1 MMKRT
6 LVAALV
12 GGFAAMSAQT
22 LSAQAQNLDAMS
34 PAEMLAL
41 AQKEGKVTI
50 YAFTSRIAQIEK
62 AFEAAYPGIDVV
74 PLDISSTQM
83 IARLKSEAQ
92 AGASG
97 ADVAYISDAPV
108 VYTELVSKGV
118 LAPYVP
124 PDVAGRVPDEFEK
137 PLLANRLSTKVLM
150 YNEEAHPNGPPVK
163 NLWDLTKPE
172 WKGRVVMVDPNLRG
186 DYLDFMAEVVLR
198 SAEMEKAYQ
207 AAFGKPF
214 VLDKTY
220 KNAGEQWIAALW
232 ANRPVLV
239 RNTDAVN
246 DAVGK
251 KGQQNPPIGITTY
264 SDRRDNA
271 KENRALQVANAVE
284 PSPGI
289 LFPAYLGIVRG
300 TKSPAAS
307 RLLIRFMMG
316 DESPTGGP
324 GFAPFYVP
332 GDYPTRTDIQ
342 PPKDAIALDQFR
354 AWRIDPVKT
363 AAVRQDVA
371 DLILSLK

>member
-1 MMKRT
+1 MKRRHF
-6 LVAALV
+6 LAAVALV
-12 GGFAAMSAQT
+12 LGFPLAPAH
-22 LSAQAQNLDAMS
+22 AQNLDTMTV
-34 PAEMLAL
+34 AELLPL
-41 AQKEGKVTI
+41 AQKEGKVTV

-92 AGASG
+92 AGATN

-108 VYTELVSKGV
+108 VYTELVAKGT
-118 LAPYVP
+118 LLPYVP
-124 PDVAGRVPDEFEK
+124 ADVTARVPDEHEK

-150 YNEEAHPNGPPVK
+150 YNEDANPNGSPVR

-172 WKGRVVMVDPNLRG
+172 WKGKVVLVDPNLRG

-198 SAEMEKAYQ
+198 SPEMEKAHQ

-214 VLDKTY
+214 VLSKPY

-232 ANRPVLV
+232 ANGPVLV

-251 KGQQNPPIGITTY
+251 KGQANPPVGITTY

-271 KENRALQVANAVE
+271 KENRALQVANGVE

-289 LFPAYLGIVRG
+289 LFPAYLAIVKG
-300 TKSPAAS
+300 TRSPAAA

-316 DESPTGGP
+316 DDSPTGGP

-332 GDYPTRTDIQ
+332 GDYATRTDIQ
-342 PPKDAIALDQFR
+342 PHKDAIPLEQFR
-354 AWRIDPVKT
+354 AWRMDPVKT

>member
-1 MMKRT
+1 MKRRH
-6 LVAALV
+6 LLAAVALMLGCPLAP
-12 GGFAAMSAQT
+12 AH
-22 LSAQAQNLDAMS
+22 AQNLDTMMA
-34 PAEMLAL
+34 AELLPLAR
-41 AQKEGKVTI
+41 KEGKVTV

-83 IARLKSEAQ
+83 IARLKSEVQ
-92 AGASG
+92 AGLSN

-108 VYTELVSKGV
+108 VYTELVAKGT
-118 LAPYVP
+118 LLPYVP
-124 PDVAGRVPDEFEK
+124 ADVAARLPDEHEK

-150 YNEEAHPNGPPVK
+150 YNEDAHPNGSPVR

-172 WKGRVVMVDPNLRG
+172 WKGKVVLVDPNLRG
-186 DYLDFMAEVVLR
+186 DYLNFMAEVVLR

-207 AAFGKPF
+207 DAFGKPF
-214 VLDKTY
+214 VLNKPY
-220 KNAGEQWIAALW
+220 KQAGEQWIAALW
-232 ANRPVLV
+232 ANGPVLV

-251 KGQQNPPIGITTY
+251 KGQANPPVGITTY

-271 KENRALQVANAVE
+271 KENRALQVANAVQ

-289 LFPAYLGIVRG
+289 LFPAYLALVKG
-300 TKSPAAS
+300 TKSPAAA

-316 DESPTGGP
+316 DDSPTGGP

-332 GDYPTRTDIQ
+332 GDYATRTDIQ
-342 PPKDAIALDQFR
+342 PHKDAIPLEQFR
-354 AWRIDPVKT
+354 AWRIDPVRT

>member
-1 MMKRT
+1 M
-6 LVAALV
+6 LGCPLAA
-12 GGFAAMSAQT
+12 AH
-22 LSAQAQNLDAMS
+22 AQNLDTMTA
-34 PAEMLAL
+34 AELLPLAR
-41 AQKEGKVTI
+41 KEGKVTI

-62 AFEAAYPGIDVV
+62 AFEPAYPGIDVV

-92 AGASG
+92 AGVSN
-97 ADVAYISDAPV
+97 ADVAYVSDAPV
-108 VYTELVSKGV
+108 VYTELVAKGT
-118 LAPYVP
+118 LLPYVP
-124 PDVAGRVPDEFEK
+124 ADVAARLPDEHEK

-150 YNEEAHPNGPPVK
+150 YNEDAHPNGSPVR

-172 WKGRVVMVDPNLRG
+172 WKGKVVLVDPNLRG

-198 SAEMEKAYQ
+198 SADMEKAYQ
-207 AAFGKPF
+207 EAFGKPF
-214 VLDKTY
+214 VLNKPY
-220 KNAGEQWIAALW
+220 KQAGEQWIAALW
-232 ANRPVLV
+232 ANGPVLV

-251 KGQQNPPIGITTY
+251 KGQANPPVGITTY

-271 KENRALQVANAVE
+271 KENRALQVANAVQ

-289 LFPAYLGIVRG
+289 LFPAYLALVKG
-300 TKSPAAS
+300 TKSPAAA

-316 DESPTGGP
+316 DDSPTGGP

-332 GDYPTRTDIQ
+332 GDYATRTDIQ
-342 PPKDAIALDQFR
+342 PHKDAIPLEQFR
-354 AWRIDPVKT
+354 AWRMDPVKT

>member
-1 MMKRT
+1 MKKRNF
-6 LVAALV
+6 LAA
-12 GGFAAMSAQT
+12 FAIAAC
-22 LSAQAQNLDAMS
+22 LPLGLAQAQNLDSMTA
-34 PAEMLAL
+34 AELLPL
-41 AQKEGKVTI
+41 AQKEGKVTV

-74 PLDISSTQM
+74 PLDVSSTQM

-92 AGASG
+92 AGVVN
-97 ADVAYISDAPV
+97 ADVAYVSDAPV
-108 VYTELVSKGV
+108 VYTELVAQGM
-118 LAPYVP
+118 LLPYVP
-124 PDVAGRVPDEFEK
+124 TDIAARVPDEHEK

-150 YNEEAHPNGPPVK
+150 YNEEANPSGPPVR

-172 WKGRVVMVDPNLRG
+172 WKGKVVLVDPNLRG

-198 SAEMEKAYQ
+198 SPDMEKAYQ

-214 VLDKTY
+214 VLDKAN

-232 ANRPVLV
+232 ANGPVLV

-251 KGQQNPPIGITTY
+251 KGQANPPIGITTY

-271 KENRALQVANAVE
+271 KESRALQVANTVE

-289 LFPAYLGIVRG
+289 LFPAYLSIVKG
-300 TKSPAAS
+300 TKSPAAA

-316 DESPTGGP
+316 DDSPTGGP

-332 GDYPTRTDIQ
+332 GDYATRTDIQ
-342 PPKDAIALDQFR
+342 QPKDAIPLDQFR
-354 AWRIDPVKT
+354 AWRMDPIKT
-363 AAVRQDVA
+363 AGVRQDVS
-371 DLILSLK
+371 DFILSLK

>member
-1 MMKRT
+1 MKRRH
-6 LVAALV
+6 LLAAVVLML
-12 GGFAAMSAQT
+12 GCPLAAAH
-22 LSAQAQNLDAMS
+22 AQNLDTMTA
-34 PAEMLAL
+34 AELLPLAR
-41 AQKEGKVTI
+41 KEGKVTI

-92 AGASG
+92 AGVSN
-97 ADVAYISDAPV
+97 ADVAYVSDAPV
-108 VYTELVSKGV
+108 VYTELVAKGT
-118 LAPYVP
+118 LLPYVP
-124 PDVAGRVPDEFEK
+124 ADVAARLPDEHEK

-150 YNEEAHPNGPPVK
+150 YNEDAHPNGSPVR

-172 WKGRVVMVDPNLRG
+172 WKGKVVLVDPNLRG

-198 SAEMEKAYQ
+198 SADMEKAYQ
-207 AAFGKPF
+207 EAFGKPF
-214 VLDKTY
+214 VLNKPY
-220 KNAGEQWIAALW
+220 KQAGEQWIAALW
-232 ANRPVLV
+232 ANGPVLV

-251 KGQQNPPIGITTY
+251 KGQANPPVGITTY

-271 KENRALQVANAVE
+271 KENRALQVANAVQ

-289 LFPAYLGIVRG
+289 LFPAYLALVKG
-300 TKSPAAS
+300 TKSPAAA

-316 DESPTGGP
+316 DDSPTGGP

-332 GDYPTRTDIQ
+332 GDYATRTDIQ
-342 PPKDAIALDQFR
+342 PHKDAIPLEQFR
-354 AWRIDPVKT
+354 AWRMDPVKT